1 MFLWVDTQR
10 KDRLR
15 RTDTEKQTE
24 RQRVRHTD
32 RRTDRQ
38 THDRQTSVP
47 IATLTVITRFSD
59 VLRLQ
64 AYRDYLPN
72 LFVVNQIQCKALKR
86 VDQAPDAYF
95 PLFLSGRF
103 FSSRIQLL
111 AHRVYTVSEIFWIL
125 QEFGLHRLEADLKS
139 LPHTAPF

>member
-103 FSSRIQLL
+103 FLQNPTFGSSGIYGFGDLL
-111 AHRVYTVSEIFWIL
+111 DPPGVW
-125 QEFGLHRLEADLKS
+125 
-139 LPHTAPF
+139 TAPLGS